1 MRKIPCYV
9 CKKLGRFHI
18 YSLKDYWRSPQTPEG
33 MTADDLVCDDCYK
46 QVQKEVLQYK
56 KEHMEENKRLKKEE
70 EKENKRLKK
79 EEKKDL
85 EFAEA
90 EVKSK
95 WKKSDT
101 IEYKDEYCAILHRM
115 INNKV
120 QFIKAFS
127 DITKEGY
134 RLMAQDEGSSVI
146 VGFVNAGMDSYY
158 YFQKIEYISLKND
171 IK

>member
-1 MRKIPCYV
+1 MGKTPCYV
-9 CKKLGRFHI
+9 CEKLGRFHP

-33 MTADDLVCDDCYK
+33 MTVDDLVCDDCYK
-46 QVQKEVLQYK
+46 KVQKEVLQYK
-56 KEHMEENKRLKKEE
+56 KEHKEEHKEENKRLK
-70 EKENKRLKK
+70 KENKRLKK

-95 WKKSDT
+95 WKKSGT
-101 IEYKDEYCAILHRM
+101 IEYKDEYCAILHRL

-134 RLMAQDEGSSVI
+134 RLMAQDEGSSVN

-158 YFQKIEYISLKND
+158 YFQKIEYISLNNNEN
-171 IK
+171 